1 MAIMSNGEKGSV
13 ASIAPA
19 APLDS
24 VQQGEAVA
32 ASSPMHSA
40 PPAGKAQLV
49 LVMLCLVYVLN
60 FLSRQLP
67 GILAK
72 PIQDSLH
79 LSDGQLGRI
88 GGLYFALFY
97 CCISIPV
104 GWLADRTNRSRIL
117 ALACAVWSA
126 ATMACGA
133 AGSYLQFA
141 VGYMTVGFGEAGGV
155 PPSYSILMDYF
166 PPGRRGRALG
176 FYNIG
181 PPLGSALGIAFGAA
195 IAARFSWRY
204 AFVFLGS
211 VGVIVAVGVLLLV
224 PEPPRG
230 GLDGIA
236 GRAPAAK
243 ASFGGTLAMFLSRPS
258 LMLVSLACGANQF
271 ITYGLANFAVLFLMR
286 EKGMHLD
293 QVAGF
298 YSLVVLIGMGGSML
312 GSGRAIDRFT
322 RRSKQA
328 FALVPA
334 VTLLL
339 AVPCYLGF
347 VWAPAWR
354 LALVFL
360 TGTMFLNY
368 FYLTSA
374 VTLVQ
379 EEVRPD
385 QRVISGALLLLIMN
399 MIGLGC
405 GPTFV
410 GAVSDYF
417 RPTHPN
423 HSLQLALYLLAPL
436 YLVAILLFLALARV
450 LRKESW
456 DAKET
461 L

>member
-1 MAIMSNGEKGSV
+1 MGSTSPSDADGREV
-13 ASIAPA
+13 DAQDSHSSLGFAPSRKKAWIALA
-19 APLDS
+19 
-24 VQQGEAVA
+24 
-32 ASSPMHSA
+32 
-40 PPAGKAQLV
+40 
-49 LVMLCLVYVLN
+49 MLCFVYVLN

-104 GWLADRTNRSRIL
+104 GWLADKTIRSRIL

-155 PPSYSILMDYF
+155 PPSYSIIMDYF

-176 FYNIG
+176 LYNVG
-181 PPLGSALGIAFGAA
+181 PPLGSAMGIAFGAA

-211 VGVIVAVGVLLLV
+211 LGLLAALGVLLLV

-230 GLDGIA
+230 SLDSTNGL
-236 GRAPAAK
+236 APAAK
-243 ASFGGTLAMFLSRPS
+243 PNFRETLAMFVSRPS
-258 LMLVSLACGANQF
+258 LMLVALACGANQF
-271 ITYGLANFAVLFLMR
+271 ITYGLTNFAVLFLMR
-286 EKGMHLD
+286 EKGMHLN
-293 QVAGF
+293 QVAGY
-298 YSLVVLIGMGGSML
+298 YSLVVLVGMGGSML
-312 GSGRAIDRFT
+312 ASGRAIDRFT
-322 RRSKQA
+322 RRSRQA

-334 VTLLL
+334 ATLVL
-339 AVPCYLGF
+339 ALPFYLAF

-360 TGTMFLNY
+360 TATMFLNY

-385 QRVISGALLLLIMN
+385 QRVMSGALLLLVMN
-399 MIGLGC
+399 LIGLGC

-410 GAVSDYF
+410 GAVSDHL
-417 RPTHPN
+417 RATHPH
-423 HSLQLALYLLAPL
+423 HSLQFALFLLAPL
-436 YLVAILLFLALARV
+436 YLVAVLLFLALARV
-450 LRKESW
+450 LRKE
-456 DAKET
+456 DT
-461 L
+461 LQRRHP